1 MAVCEK
7 TWGIMTDPSGP
18 YAGEMIGVAP
28 RIEVPDSEA
37 QPFACRTTARRHPRV
52 TKGEDYR
59 ETVEATGEACGPEG
73 CC

>member
-7 TWGIMTDPSGP
+7 TYGIMTDPSGP
-18 YAGEMIGVAP
+18 YAGEMIGIEP
-28 RIEVPDSEA
+28 RTEVPDGEA
-37 QPFACRTTARRHPRV
+37 QPFACGRAARRHPRV

-59 ETVEATGEACGPEG
+59 ETVEGAAEVCGPEG